1 MAGLYIHV
9 PFCSQRCSYCDFYF
23 VTTARSHAP
32 FVEALRREIELV
44 AAEYAGREPI
54 RTIYFGG
61 GTPSLLDPGDLAT
74 ILDAVHDAF
83 DTSSVEETTL
93 ELNPENGSESYLRD
107 LRSLGI
113 DRLSIGVQSF
123 FDQDLGLMNR
133 VHSAEIARQVIGNVH
148 SVGFESFSID
158 LIFGLPDQPAEYWSA
173 NLEIANALEIPHIS
187 TYSLTLEEG
196 TPLWKSVQR
205 GVTEPADDDVVTD
218 RFLFAMDYLASH
230 GYEHYEISSFALPGH
245 RAVHNHRYWEH
256 ANYLG
261 FGPSAHSFWWQGLPA
276 RRWQNVRNLKRYEA
290 LLMQHV
296 APVEQREK
304 LSLDMLADEYIMLR
318 LRTDGGLDMDELED
332 RYGVDL
338 LIERVDDL
346 AHLEKGEFIH
356 PIRNR
361 RIRLTDVGKT
371 VADSVTARLLPR
383 VES

>member
-32 FVEALRREIELV
+32 FVEAIHREIDLV
-44 AAEYAGREPI
+44 AAEYAAREPI

-61 GTPSLLDPGDLAT
+61 GTPSLLSLDDLT
-74 ILDAVHDAF
+74 SILDAVHAAF

-93 ELNPENGSESYLRD
+93 ELNPENGSETYLKGI
-107 LRSLGI
+107 RSLGI

-123 FDQDLGLMNR
+123 FEDDLSLMNR
-133 VHSAEIARQVIGNVH
+133 VHSADTAKQVIANVR
-148 SVGFESFSID
+148 SAGFSSFSID
-158 LIFGLPDQPAEYWSA
+158 LIFGLPDQPEEYWSA
-173 NLEIANALEIPHIS
+173 NLEIAHALEIPHIS

-205 GVTEPADDDVVTD
+205 GVIEQADDEVVTD
-218 RFLFAMDYLASH
+218 RFSFAMEYLASH

-256 ANYLG
+256 ANYIGL
-261 FGPSAHSFWWQGLPA
+261 GPSAHSFWWQGLPA
-276 RRWQNVRNLKRYEA
+276 QRWQNVRNLKRYEA
-290 LLMQHV
+290 LLMQYV

-304 LSLDMLADEYIMLR
+304 LTLDMLADEYIMLR
-318 LRTDGGLDMDELED
+318 LRTEGGLDMDELED

-338 LIERVDDL
+338 LMDRVDDL
-346 AHLEKGEFIH
+346 AHLEKGAFIH
-356 PIRNR
+356 PIRNGQV
-361 RIRLTDVGKT
+361 RLTSLGKT